1 MSRRSRFI
9 RNQVKFGLLNSFS
22 LVSAGDNQDK
32 KFYTLLKAFKAFNS
46 RKKHHFISFLFE
58 NPDIPY
64 NRPSDHIGVR
74 NGQLLLFP
82 ILDFRN
88 CMSGAS

>member
-32 KFYTLLKAFKAFNS
+32 NFYTLLKAFNS

-58 NPDIPY
+58 NHDIPY
-64 NRPSDHIGVR
+64 NK
-74 NGQLLLFP
+74 
-82 ILDFRN
+82 
-88 CMSGAS
+88 C